1 MVLANFDTVRMKRR
15 MVKMN
20 IILTIIILLLVIFG
34 VFVRAKSW
42 TKWIEHFS
50 SKEENG
56 DDENN
61 SL

>member
-1 MVLANFDTVRMKRR
+1 
-15 MVKMN
+15 MN